1 MTGPDCPVPNPEPI
15 PCDENGNMTGPDCP
29 SPPCEYGNM
38 TGPDCPS
45 PPCEYGNMTGNGTG
59 CVPNPV
65 PPPPCEYGNM
75 TGNATCPI
83 PPSPPTCKTTGGN
96 MTGGNMTKCRPH
108 ANAGTDRSFQEGQII
123 TIDGSRS
130 YDSDG
135 TINNYR
141 WTYRIG
147 NGTDNLISNGPHS
160 DKLRLRAP
168 QVNKDQMYIL
178 TLTVTD
184 NSGLSDKDSMKLL
197 VKDTINTNSVTK
209 KTTTKTVTTTQKGE
223 ILKYYYIGKI
233 GFPGTGKGQVL
244 EPTDVAIDTLHNI
257 IYVADKN
264 NHRID
269 VFDTNGKYI
278 KSWGSLGSGKGQFN
292 NPADL
297 AADFAQGLIFVSDIG
312 NNRVEKFDTNGKFL
326 GMWGSSGTGIGQ
338 FDQTGDVS
346 LDPTEKM
353 VYVSDIGNNR
363 IQKFDYDGNFVKS
376 WGAFGTGS
384 GQFNR
389 PAGLTYDSSGIVFVA
404 DTKNNRIQ
412 KFDKQGTFVQ
422 SWGIQ
427 GKGLGQLQNP
437 VSITAEPDSDYV
449 YVTHGGDK
457 RIEVFDKHGKH
468 VISWGSAGVGNGQL
482 KRAVSVA
489 FGNDNKIFVTDKDK
503 SEIDIFGIVY
513 QTHPYSAKKTTTQ
526 STTTNKSVKTD
537 NPSPTNSLGLTF
549 TGFCCSYNGKVTV
562 TVKNT
567 KSDAVLGKSSFQ
579 ISENHDT
586 AQMTFETKDSNTGDN
601 LAAIAQDKGPVGGVS
616 SNNFSFDLQKH
627 KYHLI
632 IDLDE
637 FGCDNCG

>member
-1 MTGPDCPVPNPEPI
+1 
-15 PCDENGNMTGPDCP
+15 
-29 SPPCEYGNM
+29 
-38 TGPDCPS
+38 
-45 PPCEYGNMTGNGTG
+45 
-59 CVPNPV
+59 
-65 PPPPCEYGNM
+65 
-75 TGNATCPI
+75 
-83 PPSPPTCKTTGGN
+83 
-96 MTGGNMTKCRPH
+96 MTGGNMTNCRPH
-108 ANAGTDRSFQEGQII
+108 ANAGPDRTVNEGQII

-135 TINNYR
+135 TINNYH

-147 NGTDNLISNGPHS
+147 NGTDNLISNGLHS

-184 NSGLSDKDSMKLL
+184 NGGLSDKDSMKLL
-197 VKDTINTNSVTK
+197 VKDTINTNSVAK

-312 NNRVEKFDTNGKFL
+312 NNRVQKFDTNGKFL

-376 WGAFGTGS
+376 WGALGTGS

-412 KFDKQGTFVQ
+412 KFDKQGTFVT
-422 SWGIQ
+422 
-427 GKGLGQLQNP
+427 KLGYP
-437 VSITAEPDSDYV
+437 
-449 YVTHGGDK
+449 
-457 RIEVFDKHGKH
+457 R
-468 VISWGSAGVGNGQL
+468 
-482 KRAVSVA
+482 
-489 FGNDNKIFVTDKDK
+489 
-503 SEIDIFGIVY
+503 
-513 QTHPYSAKKTTTQ
+513 
-526 STTTNKSVKTD
+526 
-537 NPSPTNSLGLTF
+537 
-549 TGFCCSYNGKVTV
+549 
-562 TVKNT
+562 
-567 KSDAVLGKSSFQ
+567 
-579 ISENHDT
+579 
-586 AQMTFETKDSNTGDN
+586 
-601 LAAIAQDKGPVGGVS
+601 
-616 SNNFSFDLQKH
+616 
-627 KYHLI
+627 
-632 IDLDE
+632 
-637 FGCDNCG
+637 